1 MEVFVK
7 LSRSEESTIY
17 DLQQR
22 LDSLERHNWHLEHQV
37 RNLKRSDEIQKR
49 IAVVE
54 LAFNDRCKRGVNQ
67 VNRFLKKGFS
77 INYQVHN
84 DAGIVVELVKWGPK
98 EFE

>member
-1 MEVFVK
+1 MGVFVK
-7 LSRSEESTIY
+7 LSRSSESSIF
-17 DLQQR
+17 DLQER
-22 LDSLERHNWHLEHQV
+22 LESLERHNWHLEHQV
-37 RNLKRSDEIQKR
+37 RNLRRIDEVHKS

-54 LAFNDRCKRGVNQ
+54 LAFNDRCKKGVKS

-77 INYQVHN
+77 IHYQVHN

>member
-7 LSRSEESTIY
+7 LSRSSESTISAM
-17 DLQQR
+17 QER
-22 LDSLERHNWHLEHQV
+22 LESLERHNWHLEHQV
-37 RNLKRSDEIQKR
+37 RNLRRIDEVHKS

-98 EFE
+98 EYE